1 MCIYIDPART
11 HLDQKEQVN
20 NLKVSYEVKNLQV
33 NIVSHGSKSGLIQY
47 FFIKLQ
53 ILSEPGGAAL
63 AAGHQDANTFTLAC
77 ERHSHKAKYFTK
89 DVRF

>member
-33 NIVSHGSKSGLIQY
+33 NIVSHGSKSCLIQY
-47 FFIKLQ
+47 FFIKL
-53 ILSEPGGAAL
+53 
-63 AAGHQDANTFTLAC
+63 
-77 ERHSHKAKYFTK
+77 
-89 DVRF
+89 